1 MNKPL
6 LDTEPMA
13 AAPET
18 QGVFTA
24 GDPLPVNCKVLPTQT
39 MFPPEIVGLGF
50 TVTVC
55 CAVVAH

>member
-1 MNKPL
+1 
-6 LDTEPMA
+6 MA